1 VLTLEEA
8 TRAID
13 ELSARVRRLEQ
24 RLDAVE
30 PETMRG
36 VYDPL
41 AQREPRGVRFSGALK
56 AAGGRSTN
64 GKDEKDQ
71 NGNRARRVD
80 R

>member
-41 AQREPRGVRFSGALK
+41 AQREPSTSPVLDAVGDALGAFGFLE
-56 AAGGRSTN
+56 R
-64 GKDEKDQ
+64 
-71 NGNRARRVD
+71 
-80 R
+80 